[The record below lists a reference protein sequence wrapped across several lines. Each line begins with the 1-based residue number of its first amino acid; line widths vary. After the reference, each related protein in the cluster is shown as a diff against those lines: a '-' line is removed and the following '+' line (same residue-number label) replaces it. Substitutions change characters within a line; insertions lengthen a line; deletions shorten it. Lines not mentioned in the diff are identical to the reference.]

1 MKLFELRLSTMALLS
16 LALGLAGGCAS
27 GGDGGGQTQPA
38 AQAQVRPITGKLAQV
53 QLGMNDIDVRNL
65 LGEPGS
71 SNNYITGK
79 GFIPFYYGTDTTRTD
94 WIYPGLG
101 RVVFSRNQYSRGLKV
116 INILAE

>member
-1 MKLFELRLSTMALLS
+1 MKLLASRLSALALLS
-16 LALGLAGGCAS
+16 LALGLASGCAS
-27 GGDGGGQTQPA
+27 GGDSGGQTQPA
-38 AQAQVRPITGKLAQV
+38 AQAQVKPITGKLAEV
-53 QLGMNDIDVRNL
+53 KLGMNDMEVRNI
-65 LGEPGS
+65 LGDPAS
-71 SNNYITGK
+71 ANNYITGK